1 MSDNTEKK
9 ISNSELS
16 EALVERYQ
24 EILRKNHK
32 YQMGDD
38 DFQPTT
44 AEMRIIE
51 AVRIILKDLENEKT
65 SK

>member
-24 EILRKNHK
+24 EVLRKNNK

>member
-24 EILRKNHK
+24 EVLRKNYK

-44 AEMRIIE
+44 EEMRTIE